1 MDSRRPVPRHRAG
14 WPGAV
19 LIEDDLAG
27 VGWRECTVLDISIRG
42 VGIAV
47 RDGPPS
53 SLVVG
58 HSVSIELPAD
68 CPSVSVRLKGVIKNA
83 LRVPSRGVRI
93 GIEFARLSA
102 AERAI
107 ATVLGALT
115 ELDATETMRRLTSRP
130 ASME

>member
-19 LIEDDLAG
+19 LIEDERAG
-27 VGWRECTVLDISIRG
+27 VGWQECTVLDISVRG

-53 SLVVG
+53 SLVG

-115 ELDATETMRRLTSRP
+115 ELDATETMLRLTSRP